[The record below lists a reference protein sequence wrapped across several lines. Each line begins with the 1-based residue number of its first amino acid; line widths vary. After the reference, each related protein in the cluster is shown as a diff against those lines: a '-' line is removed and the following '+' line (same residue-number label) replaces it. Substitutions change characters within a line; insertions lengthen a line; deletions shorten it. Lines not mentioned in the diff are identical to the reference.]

1 MVSQWTGAIIINLR
15 RVNEFWK
22 AKTEHTDRHEVRKLT
37 AFKLGSEPTKPTKFL
52 QNKAGWPYFSFTH
65 CTDSPGIMHIIHIR
79 HTNPSHRNSI
89 LFDSKR
95 EDLHTATQ
103 EQTLHN
109 TETCS
114 RPRFYSLNA
123 RNASHSSVFTASAMS
138 LVYTMRSLSLTSA
151 NTSTYMRPPLATHFA
166 GIVKLDKCTAIMQVT
181 YLRTGVALTMH
192 ADVQ

>member
-1 MVSQWTGAIIINLR
+1 MSPQNHL
-15 RVNEFWK
+15 NFY
-22 AKTEHTDRHEVRKLT
+22 KT
-37 AFKLGSEPTKPTKFL
+37 KLGDHILASHIALTPQASCT
-52 QNKAGWPYFSFTH
+52 SFTLG
-65 CTDSPGIMHIIHIR
+65 TQTRPIAIR
-79 HTNPSHRNSI
+79 YCLI
-89 LFDSKR
+89 LKGR
-95 EDLHTATQ
+95 TYTQQKQ

-123 RNASHSSVFTASAMS
+123 RKASHSSVFTASAMS
-138 LVYTMRSLSLTSA
+138 LVYTMRSPSLTSA